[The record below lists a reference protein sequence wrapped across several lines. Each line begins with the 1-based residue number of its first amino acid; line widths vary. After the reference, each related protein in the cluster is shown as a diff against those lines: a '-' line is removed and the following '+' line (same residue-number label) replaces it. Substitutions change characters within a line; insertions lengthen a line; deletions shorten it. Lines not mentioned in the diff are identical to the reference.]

1 MEPHADTLRII
12 DAAIEAS
19 GYPMTDRERFIAAW
33 FFEEGA
39 KKVTVVKEGETDEA

>member
-1 MEPHADTLRII
+1 MNEPHPDTLNII

-39 KKVTVVKEGETDEA
+39 KKVTVVEEGETDE

>member
-1 MEPHADTLRII
+1 MNEPHPDTLKII

-19 GYPMTDRERFIAAW
+19 GYAMTERERFIAAW

-39 KKVTVVKEGETDEA
+39 RKVTIQEEDAK